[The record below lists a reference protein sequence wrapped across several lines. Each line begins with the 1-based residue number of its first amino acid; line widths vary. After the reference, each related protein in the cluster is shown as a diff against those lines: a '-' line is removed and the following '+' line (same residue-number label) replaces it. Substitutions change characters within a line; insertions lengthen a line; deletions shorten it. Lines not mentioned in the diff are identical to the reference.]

1 MAKIK
6 IAWSIE
12 AKQDLYDILEFY
24 LLRNGN
30 ANHSKKLSQ
39 NIFSSIQNLIKNP
52 FLGRPTELQNVRVLI
67 KSDYEIIYEKLDQ
80 VILIIMIWDS
90 RQNPTKKDL
99 VQRKK

>member
-6 IAWSIE
+6 VAWSVE

-24 LLRNGN
+24 LFRNGK
-30 ANHSKKLSQ
+30 ANYSKKISQ

-52 FLGRPTELQNVRVLI
+52 FLGRPTELQNVRALI
-67 KSDYEIIYEKLDQ
+67 KHDYEIIYEKLEQ

-90 RQNPTKKDL
+90 RLNPLKKDL
-99 VQRKK
+99 IQRKE